1 MQIKLWLAAC
11 VHCAAYHW
19 LEFVDALMQKYIAT
33 RETQKNDIFKHNFH
47 AFNITWEESYAAHW
61 MHNISS
67 YLTIWTCNAKAH
79 ISARQTRS
87 KWKNA
92 VFYYKHAILS
102 SHVEQFN
109 SKSILLDAPENC
121 LSKHISL
128 VQLHQPAKEE
138 ILYITNERSG
148 QFGFSKID

>member
-19 LEFVDALMQKYIAT
+19 LEFVDALMQKYIAMQ
-33 RETQKNDIFKHNFH
+33 ETQKNDIFKHNFH
-47 AFNITWEESYAAHW
+47 AFNMTCDESYAAHW

-67 YLTIWTCNAKAH
+67 YLTIWICNAKTH
-79 ISARQTRS
+79 ICARQTRS
-87 KWKNA
+87 KSKHA

-102 SHVEQFN
+102 AHVEQFN

-138 ILYITNERSG
+138 ILYITNERTTWT
-148 QFGFSKID
+148 IRI